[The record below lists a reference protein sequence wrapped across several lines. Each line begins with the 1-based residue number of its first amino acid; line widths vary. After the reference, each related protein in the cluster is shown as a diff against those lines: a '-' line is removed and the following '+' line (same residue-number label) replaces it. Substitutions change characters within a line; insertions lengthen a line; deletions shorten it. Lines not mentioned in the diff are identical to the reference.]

1 MMVTRYSIIQYVP
14 DPIAGERI
22 NFGVIV
28 FDDEQ
33 IRVQFLDSWKRV
45 NCFGS
50 ENIDFLRDF
59 VSRIKIS
66 TTEGLFVP
74 GEDVTDRSKSERL
87 LEISASWKNM
97 IQITP
102 PRKFLG
108 EIESVLDEVA
118 AIFLKEPLP
127 EAKPT
132 FRDRKAAA
140 RITKVTVREVLNRR
154 FDPDLV
160 RNLLNSTNAF
170 LGRRES
176 HQFDAT
182 VINERPYFGVHGVS
196 FEIHPPKTT
205 TEAVSWM
212 ISDVRDRTEDV
223 PLAVLVL
230 PPKPGS
236 FDYKDL
242 LTLYTRKTEL
252 YQELG
257 ATVLEELELEPWAE
271 KQLEVAA

>member
-59 VSRIKIS
+59 VCRIKIS

-87 LEISASWKNM
+87 SEISASWQSM

-182 VINERPYFGVHGVS
+182 VINGRPYFGVHGVS

>member
-87 LEISASWKNM
+87 LEISASWQNM

-182 VINERPYFGVHGVS
+182 VINGRPYFGVHGVS